1 MSRYIPKKQLVNI
14 RKISAYDYLTNYNP
28 DILTHISKDVYCTK
42 DHDSLHIS
50 PRGWSW
56 WSKGIKGFSAIDYFV
71 CVEGYS
77 FLDACHIIMDTI
89 KTTPMIVHESDKSI
103 SKNTFTLPEKDDNNF
118 EVFRYLCK
126 ERKIDKD
133 VVAYFISKEQIYQDK
148 KFHNVV
154 FVGYDGTRPAYAFK
168 RSITGNFK
176 QDASGSDKAYS
187 FSFKNP
193 ESDTLH
199 VFEAAIDLLSY
210 MSLLRMNHIDFRK
223 DNCLSLAGATN
234 AEVLPMALKVFLSD
248 NKNIKTI
255 QFHLDNDIVGIESTE
270 KMMNVLSGTYNCI
283 NKPPR
288 YGKDVNEELQICSL
302 KSSKNIMVK

>member
-1 MSRYIPKKQLVNI
+1 
-14 RKISAYDYLTNYNP
+14 
-28 DILTHISKDVYCTK
+28 
-42 DHDSLHIS
+42 
-50 PRGWSW
+50 
-56 WSKGIKGFSAIDYFV
+56 
-71 CVEGYS
+71 
-77 FLDACHIIMDTI
+77 
-89 KTTPMIVHESDKSI
+89 MIVQESDKSI

-223 DNCLSLAGATN
+223 DMRVAFQGGHALIGGLAEI
-234 AEVLPMALKVFLSD
+234 AEYQVAGKQIDGIMVHRSAEKAGEYHRHDEELKHGGEQAPADAQHRALILELKVALDQLFEKELILLD
-248 NKNIKTI
+248 ALCDTLEQI
-255 QFHLDNDIVGIESTE
+255 Q
-270 KMMNVLSGTYNCI
+270 MGT
-283 NKPPR
+283 PPKLTVMILTR
-288 YGKDVNEELQICSL
+288 YT
-302 KSSKNIMVK
+302 